1 MPYMPKIQLDR
12 IDQKILAALQKSGK
26 LSNVELAKKVGLSP
40 TPCLRRVNI
49 LEKAGVISGYGARI
63 SRSHVG
69 LKLTAFVAVNIE
81 RHSDAD
87 AERFR
92 KAVIA
97 MPEVIACYITSGEH
111 DFLLHVVMPSLEE
124 YRDFTLERLI
134 KVPGVKGVLSSFVI
148 DTVKEDGLLPLN
160 HLA

>member
-1 MPYMPKIQLDR
+1 MSKIEFDR
-12 IDQKILAALQKSGK
+12 IDQKILETLQKSGK
-26 LSNVELAKKVGLSP
+26 LTNVELAKKVGLSP

-49 LEKAGVISGYGARI
+49 LEEAGVIAGYGARI
-63 SRSHVG
+63 SRPKVG

-87 AERFR
+87 AEIFR
-92 KAVIA
+92 KSVTA
-97 MPEVIACYITSGEH
+97 MPEVIACYITSGTH

-134 KVPGVKGVLSSFVI
+134 KIPGVKGILSSFVI
-148 DTVKEDGLLPLN
+148 DTIKEGGLLPLN